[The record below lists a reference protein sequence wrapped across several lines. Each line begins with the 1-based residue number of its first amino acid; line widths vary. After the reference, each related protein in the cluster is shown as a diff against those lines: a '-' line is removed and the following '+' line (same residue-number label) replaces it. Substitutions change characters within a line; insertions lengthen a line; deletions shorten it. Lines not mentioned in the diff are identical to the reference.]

1 MFAEVAVNA
10 PLRAGDRTF
19 TFAVPPELEPQIT
32 VGTPVRVPFGRQTA
46 TGFVVSLS
54 STSGRAV
61 RPIATVDER
70 LPPLPAELV
79 DLAAWMA
86 EQYVCSVGEALWA
99 MIPSVSAAGRKPRVA
114 DASGGEEVASPPRPG
129 EPGEVEH
136 VLSNAPAA
144 RLAVIADD
152 ERFGAYL
159 EALHWLEAGQRGA
172 IFLVPEV
179 VQAQAFLLWLH
190 RHSTLPA
197 LITHGGLTDAQRW
210 TAWRQIQSG
219 AVRVVVG
226 TRLAVFAP
234 VRNLSLIVIDH
245 EEDASYKEERTPRYH
260 ARRVAEE
267 RARRAGAAVLWGTPA
282 PSLEVMRSVEE
293 GTAAAL
299 VRPPEHRAAVAIS
312 DVRAE
317 AGPLGGLFGRRL
329 YQLLARILPR
339 GRAVLFVPRRGYAD
353 FLLCHECGW
362 VPRCPQCGV
371 AMTYHVRQVRLQCH
385 LCGRSDAAPEVCR
398 TCGGTHLRPHGVG
411 TERVE
416 QTARR
421 LFRGTPIFRL
431 DAEAAPDEAA
441 QQRVWQQFGRKGGLL
456 IGTQLL
462 VKGVGQVPAA
472 VVGAIGVDA
481 GLNLPDFR
489 AAERTYQVLMRL
501 ATLAEQEMIVQTF
514 APSHPALQ
522 ALVQQDMGKF
532 YRDELAERK
541 RFRYPPYYTLVNL
554 IVTGPDPDAAQ
565 DVAQRLA
572 GALGDGTEVLGP
584 SPAPLAR
591 VRGRYR
597 WQVLVKEIEELAARR
612 SLTGLLRTLSVPRE
626 MKVLVDVDPVDLL

>member
-19 TFAVPPELEPQIT
+19 TFAVPHSLEPQIT
-32 VGTPVRVPFGRQTA
+32 IGTPVRVPFGRQTA
-46 TGFVVSLS
+46 TGFVVGLS
-54 STSGRAV
+54 AASNRAV
-61 RPIATVDER
+61 RPIAAVDER
-70 LPPLPAELV
+70 LPVLPVELV

-86 EQYVCSVGEALWA
+86 EQYVCSVGEALWS
-99 MIPSVSAAGRKPRVA
+99 MIPSVSAARRKPRLA

-129 EPGEVEH
+129 EPGEIERLLSH
-136 VLSNAPAA
+136 VPAV
-144 RLAVIADD
+144 RLAIIGDD
-152 ERFGAYL
+152 ERFGGYL
-159 EALHWLEAGQRGA
+159 EALRWLEAGQRGA

-179 VQAQAFLLWLH
+179 VQAQALLGWVN
-190 RHSTLPA
+190 RHSSLPA
-197 LITHGGLTDAQRW
+197 LITHGELTDAERW
-210 TAWRQIQSG
+210 TAWRQIQRG
-219 AVRVVVG
+219 AVRIVVG

-234 VRNLSLIVIDH
+234 VRSLSLIVIDH
-245 EEDASYKEERTPRYH
+245 EEDASYKEERAPRYH

-267 RARRAGAAVLWGTPA
+267 RARRAGAAVVWGTPA
-282 PSLEVMRSVEE
+282 PSVEVMHSVIEGGAASIIRS
-293 GTAAAL
+293 
-299 VRPPEHRAAVAIS
+299 PERRAAVAIS

-317 AGPLGGLFGRRL
+317 VGPVGGLFGRRL
-329 YQLLARILPR
+329 FQLLARTLPR
-339 GRAVLFVPRRGYAD
+339 GRAIVFVPRRGYAD

-385 LCGRSDAAPEVCR
+385 LCGRNDPAPEICR
-398 TCGGTHLRPHGVG
+398 TCGGTHLRPHGLG

-416 QTARR
+416 HTARR
-421 LFRGTPIFRL
+421 LFRGTTIYRL
-431 DAEAAPDEAA
+431 DAEVAPDLSA

-472 VVGAIGVDA
+472 VVGVIGIDA

-489 AAERTYQVLMRL
+489 AAERAYQVLTRL
-501 ATLAEQEMIVQTF
+501 VALAEQEMIVQTF
-514 APSHPALQ
+514 APSHPALR
-522 ALVQQDMGKF
+522 ALVQQDADKF
-532 YRDELAERK
+532 YRDELDARK
-541 RFRYPPYYTLVNL
+541 QFRYPPYCTLLNL
-554 IVTGPDPDAAQ
+554 IVAGPDPDTGQELAA
-565 DVAQRLA
+565 RLA
-572 GALGDGTEVLGP
+572 GALGEGTEVLGP

-612 SLTGLLRTLSVPRE
+612 ALSNLLRTLAVPRDT
-626 MKVLVDVDPVDLL
+626 KVLVDVDPVDLL

>member
-19 TFAVPPELEPQIT
+19 TFAVPPDIGPRIT
-32 VGTPVRVPFGRQTA
+32 IGTPVRVPFGRQTA
-46 TGFVVSLS
+46 TGYVVSLS
-54 STSGRAV
+54 AGADRAV

-70 LPPLPAELV
+70 MPLLPGELV
-79 DLAAWMA
+79 DLAVWMA

-99 MIPSVSAAGRKPRVA
+99 MIPSVSAARRKPRVA

-129 EPGEVEH
+129 EPGEVER
-136 VLSNAPAA
+136 VLSHVPAA
-144 RLAVIADD
+144 RLTVIGDA
-152 ERFGAYL
+152 ERFGGYL
-159 EALHWLEAGQRGA
+159 EALRWLEAGQRGA
-172 IFLVPEV
+172 IFLVPEI
-179 VQAQAFLLWLH
+179 VQAQALLVWLN

-210 TAWRQIQSG
+210 TAWRQIHSG
-219 AVRVVVG
+219 AVRIVVG

-234 VRNLSLIVIDH
+234 MRNLSLIVIDH
-245 EEDASYKEERTPRYH
+245 EEDASYKEERAPRYH

-267 RARRAGAAVLWGTPA
+267 RARRAGAAVVWGTPA
-282 PSLEVMRSVEE
+282 PSMEIMRAVEE
-293 GTAAAL
+293 GGAAAV
-299 VRPPEHRAAVAIS
+299 VRPPERRAAVAIS
-312 DVRAE
+312 DIRAE
-317 AGPLGGLFGRRL
+317 AGPVGGLFGRRL
-329 YQLLARILPR
+329 YQILARILPR
-339 GRAVLFVPRRGYAD
+339 GRAMLFVPRRGYAD

-385 LCGRSDAAPEVCR
+385 LCGRSEPAPEICR

-416 QTARR
+416 QAARR
-421 LFRGTPIFRL
+421 LFRGTTILRL

-472 VVGAIGVDA
+472 VVGVIGIDA

-489 AAERTYQVLMRL
+489 AAERTYQVLTRL
-501 ATLAEQEMIVQTF
+501 VALAEQEMIVQTF
-514 APSHPALQ
+514 APSHPALR
-522 ALVQQDMGKF
+522 ALVQQDAETF
-532 YRDELAERK
+532 YRDELAARK
-541 RFRYPPYYTLVNL
+541 RFHYPPYHTLVNL
-554 IVTGPDPDAAQ
+554 IVIGPDPDAAR
-565 DVAQRLA
+565 DVAAHLA

-612 SLTGLLRTLSVPRE
+612 ALAGLLRTLALPRE
-626 MKVLVDVDPVDLL
+626 TKVLVDVDPVDLL